1 MSALFELA
9 MVPVTL
15 LTAFVVAC
23 FALEIAFVLLGI
35 PLLIMNAMGRA
46 LGRAFRHAKV
56 WERASSG
63 DRLHQTAG
71 AVGSRSAGIAGW
83 LLGAYAGVF
92 VVGLLALV
100 TSTGLLSLLAA
111 HASL

>member
-46 LGRAFRHAKV
+46 LPLCQREVR
-56 WERASSG
+56 
-63 DRLHQTAG
+63 Q
-71 AVGSRSAGIAGW
+71 I
-83 LLGAYAGVF
+83 LLLDY
-92 VVGLLALV
+92 
-100 TSTGLLSLLAA
+100 
-111 HASL
+111 